1 MSFLKKRVSLVFI
14 HCVLFIAPR
23 HSGAEFELNFQP
35 NPNIV
40 DSWANSSCD
49 GTGAGGGGMGGG
61 GMMGFGPGCGSDV
74 FLQELVEDNGVQY
87 YHVIVG
93 DPDVDDFAMEFYM
106 RAGGCCWW
114 EDGGMGG
121 GGMGGMGG
129 GDAPFSSSD
138 GDLTDRLANA
148 WEPLA
153 PPAVSGTGTG
163 NPGRMYMI
171 QINRDSQMEQTFL
184 KSLEANKPRITQV
197 IDDGQARSVFD
208 LDMSNADFT
217 APSDP
222 ALFINTFEIYDGTDP
237 AGFASFDMS
246 VDGQDVFTSA
256 GRFSYTPGAG
266 AGGSSGTFTYED
278 GGFPVESIDWLSYC
292 DPGQNPDHQ
301 CVFSPGGGG
310 GMGGG
315 GMGGGGMGGGM

>member
-1 MSFLKKRVSLVFI
+1 MSLFNKRVSLVVV
-14 HCVLFIAPR
+14 HCSLIFMPR
-23 HSGAEFELNFQP
+23 YSDAEFELNFQP

-40 DSWANSSCD
+40 DSWANATCD
-49 GTGAGGGGMGGG
+49 GTGPGGGGMGG

-74 FLQELVEDNGVQY
+74 FRQELVEDNGVQY

-106 RAGGCCWW
+106 RTGGCCWW
-114 EDGGMGG
+114 E

-153 PPAVSGTGTG
+153 PPEISGNATG
-163 NPGRMYMI
+163 NPGRVYMI
-171 QINRDSQMEQTFL
+171 QINRDSQMEQVFF
-184 KSLEANKPRITQV
+184 KPFEANKPQITQI
-197 IDDGQARSVFD
+197 IDDGQARSFFD
-208 LDMSNADFT
+208 LDMTNGDYNSPT
-217 APSDP
+217 DP
-222 ALFINTFEIYDGTDP
+222 ASLINTFEIIDGSDP
-237 AGFASFDMS
+237 AGFATFDMS

-266 AGGSSGTFTYED
+266 AGGSSGTYTYED
-278 GGFPVESIDWLSYC
+278 GGFAVEDVDWLSYC
-292 DPGQNPDHQ
+292 HPAQNPDHQ
-301 CVFSPGGGG
+301 CVFAPGGG

-315 GMGGGGMGGGM
+315 GMGGGGMGGGGMGGM